1 MNQRWTVIAGV
12 ILVVLVIGI
21 LVVGRQR
28 GGGDVSSVVPA
39 ASPTAVAAKKLYE
52 EAVKLENDGQK
63 LEAKAAYQ
71 KIVNEFS
78 DFDQMESIQ
87 KHLGDLNLD
96 IILSGVETPNTEMY
110 EVQSGDSLGKLA
122 KKFNTTVDLIKH
134 SNGMSNDVIRLGQR
148 LRIWKGKFNIFVD
161 KSQNILILKSG
172 DDVVKVYNVST
183 GLNNSTPVGNFKIT
197 SKLVDP
203 VWFKSGAV
211 VPPESPANVLG
222 TRWMGFDI
230 AGYGIHGTTE
240 PEKIGQQVTAGCVR
254 MRNEEVEQL
263 YTMIPVGTEV
273 KIQD

>member
-1 MNQRWTVIAGV
+1 MNQRWTVIAVV
-12 ILVVLVIGI
+12 ILVVLVVAIFLARHKSDG
-21 LVVGRQR
+21 
-28 GGGDVSSVVPA
+28 
-39 ASPTAVAAKKLYE
+39 TAVVAAGPSSTSTASAAKKLYE
-52 EAVKLENDGQK
+52 DAVKLENDGQK

-71 KIVNEFS
+71 KIVNEYS
-78 DFDQMESIQ
+78 DFVQMESIQ
-87 KHLGDLNLD
+87 KHLGDLYLD
-96 IILSGVETPNTEMY
+96 IILSSFETPNTEMY
-110 EVQSGDSLGKLA
+110 EVQAGDSLGKLA
-122 KKFNTTVDLIKH
+122 KKFNTTVDLIKQ
-134 SNGMSNDVIRLGQR
+134 NNNLQNDIIRLGQR

-172 DDVVKVYNVST
+172 EDVIKVYNVST
-183 GLNNSTPVGNFKIT
+183 GLNNSTPVGNFKIV

-240 PEKIGQQVTAGCVR
+240 PDKIGQQVTAGCVR

-263 YTMIPVGTEV
+263 YMLIPVGTEV
-273 KIQD
+273 RVQD

>member
-1 MNQRWTVIAGV
+1 VNQRWTVIAVV
-12 ILVVLVIGI
+12 ILVVLVVAIFIG
-21 LVVGRQR
+21 RHKD
-28 GGGDVSSVVPA
+28 DVAAVVPVS
-39 ASPTAVAAKKLYE
+39 SPTASAAKKLYE

-63 LEAKAAYQ
+63 IEARAAYQ
-71 KIVNEFS
+71 KIVNEYS

-96 IILSGVETPNTEMY
+96 IILSNFETPNTEMY
-110 EVQSGDSLGKLA
+110 EVQAGDSLGKLA
-122 KKFNTTVDLIKH
+122 KKFNTTVDLIKQ
-134 SNGMSNDVIRLGQR
+134 SNNLTNDVIRLGQR
-148 LRIWKGKFNIFVD
+148 LRIWKGKFNLFVD

-183 GLNNSTPVGNFKIT
+183 GLNNSTPVGNFKIV

-263 YTMIPVGTEV
+263 YMLVPVGTEV
-273 KIQD
+273 RVQD